1 MEAARASRTSRTSR
15 RSRTYRT
22 SRRARVAAVLALTL
36 VSGACTYPLTSEPP
50 ADTSLSDSQA
60 ALPESPVADFFA
72 HEMLNRG
79 APAVVVQI
87 KVRGREWSQAYGS
100 QDVETGEPV
109 AVTDRIQAGGIT
121 QSMVAVSVLKLV
133 QEGKLGLEDPVT
145 EYFPEFEQIDHPPGP
160 VTIRSLLNHSSGLP
174 DAPQAILKAMPP
186 KQAIDTRFGIQ
197 DYLRMAGTVP
207 WAHANF
213 QLYRYSDANYF
224 VLAAILQKLRGRPLG
239 DILNSDIFAPL
250 GMSHTSLAAEPDRDA
265 RDMIQSYE
273 FIDGE
278 RINASQPEYLI
289 ASPAEGVISTVG
301 DINTFYAA
309 LMQGRLLTA
318 DTLRDM
324 QTMWQEDH
332 GLGLQRWND
341 ECTNGFYYG
350 YGGSTWFASI
360 ALSTSDGSRQIA
372 MSFAYPSDTEKHLES
387 TDGSGQPEFEQLREV
402 AIAAMNGLC

>member
-1 MEAARASRTSRTSR
+1 MAAARTSQTSRVSR
-15 RSRTYRT
+15 W
-22 SRRARVAAVLALTL
+22 VLVLALVL
-36 VSGACTYPLTSEPP
+36 ASGACTYPLTAEPP
-50 ADTSLSDSQA
+50 TASSSTDSQT
-60 ALPESPVADFFA
+60 ALPESPVVDFFA

-121 QSMVAVSVLKLV
+121 QSMVAVSALKLV

-145 EYFPEFEQIDHPPGP
+145 DYFPEIEQLLHPPGP
-160 VTIRSLLNHSSGLP
+160 VTVRSLLNHSSGLP
-174 DAPQAILKAMPP
+174 DAPEAILKAMPP
-186 KQAIDTRFGIQ
+186 KQAIDMPFSIQ
-197 DYLRMAGTVP
+197 EYLRMAGTVP
-207 WAHANF
+207 WTHANF
-213 QLYRYSDANYF
+213 QLFRYSDANYF
-224 VLAAILQKLRGRPLG
+224 VLAAIIEKLRGRPIG
-239 DILNSDIFAPL
+239 DVLDSEIFVPL
-250 GMSHTSLAAEPDRDA
+250 GMNHTSLAAEPDRDA

-278 RINASQPEYLI
+278 RINASQPEYLVG
-289 ASPAEGVISTVG
+289 SPAEGVISTVG

-309 LMQGRLLTA
+309 LMQGWLLTA
-318 DTLRDM
+318 STLREM
-324 QTMWQEDH
+324 QTIGQEDH

-372 MSFAYPSDTEKHLES
+372 MSFAYPSDTDKHIET

-402 AIAAMNGLC
+402 AVAAMNGLC

>member
-15 RSRTYRT
+15 R
-22 SRRARVAAVLALTL
+22 ARVAAVLALSL

-145 EYFPEFEQIDHPPGP
+145 EYFPEFEQLDHPPGP

-174 DAPQAILKAMPP
+174 DAPEAILKAMPP
-186 KQAIDTRFGIQ
+186 KQAIDTRFSIQ

-213 QLYRYSDANYF
+213 QLFRYSDANYF

-239 DILNSDIFAPL
+239 DVLNSDIFAPL

-402 AIAAMNGLC
+402 GIAAMNGLC

>member
-1 MEAARASRTSRTSR
+1 MEAARASRTSRVS
-15 RSRTYRT
+15 RT
-22 SRRARVAAVLALTL
+22 SRRARAAVLALTL
-36 VSGACTYPLTSEPP
+36 ASGACTYPLTSEPP
-50 ADTSLSDSQA
+50 AGSPSSDSQA

-109 AVTDRIQAGGIT
+109 AVNDRIQAGGIT

-145 EYFPEFEQIDHPPGP
+145 EYFPEFEQLVHPPGP
-160 VTIRSLLNHSSGLP
+160 VTVRSLLNHSSGLP
-174 DAPQAILKAMPP
+174 GAPEAILKAMPT
-186 KQAIDTRFGIQ
+186 KQAIDTRFGIE

-213 QLYRYSDANYF
+213 QLFRYSDANYF
-224 VLAAILQKLRGRPLG
+224 ALAAIVQKLRGRPIG
-239 DILNSDIFAPL
+239 DVLKSDIFVPL

-278 RINASQPEYLI
+278 RINASQPEYLV

-324 QTMWQEDH
+324 QTPWQENH

-360 ALSTSDGSRQIA
+360 ALTTTDGSRQIA
-372 MSFAYPSDTEKHLES
+372 MSFAYPSDTDKHIES
-387 TDGSGQPEFEQLREV
+387 TDGSGQPEFEQLLQV

>member
-1 MEAARASRTSRTSR
+1 MEAAKASRTSRVSR
-15 RSRTYRT
+15 
-22 SRRARVAAVLALTL
+22 AGIRVAVALALAL
-36 VSGACTYPLTSEPP
+36 ASGCTYPLTSEPP
-50 ADTSLSDSQA
+50 ADTSSSESRP

-87 KVRGREWSQAYGS
+87 KVRGQEWSQAYGS

-145 EYFPEFEQIDHPPGP
+145 EYFPEFEQLDHPPGP
-160 VTIRSLLNHSSGLP
+160 ITIRSLLNHSSGLP
-174 DAPQAILKAMPP
+174 DAPEAILKAMPP
-186 KQAIDTRFGIQ
+186 KQAIDTRFSIE

-207 WAHANF
+207 WVHANF
-213 QLYRYSDANYF
+213 QLFRYSDANYF
-224 VLAAILQKLRGRPLG
+224 VLAAIVQKLRGQPLA
-239 DILNSDIFAPL
+239 DVLNSEIFAPL

-265 RDMIQSYE
+265 RDMVQTYE

-278 RINASQPEYLI
+278 RINASQPEYLVG
-289 ASPAEGVISTVG
+289 SPAEGVISTVG

-309 LMQGRLLTA
+309 LMQGRLLSA
-318 DTLRDM
+318 NTLRDM
-324 QTMWQEDH
+324 QSMGQEDH

-360 ALSTSDGSRQIA
+360 ALSASDGSRQIA
-372 MSFAYPSDTEKHLES
+372 ISFAYPSDTEKHLES
-387 TDGSGQPEFEQLREV
+387 TGGSGQPEFEQLREV
-402 AIAAMNGLC
+402 AIATMNGLC

>member
-1 MEAARASRTSRTSR
+1 MEAARASQTSRVS
-15 RSRTYRT
+15 RT
-22 SRRARVAAVLALTL
+22 SRRARMAVVLALIL
-36 VSGACTYPLTSEPP
+36 ASGSCTYPLTAEPP
-50 ADTSLSDSQA
+50 ASSSSSDSQGA
-60 ALPESPVADFFA
+60 VPESPVADFFA

-145 EYFPEFEQIDHPPGP
+145 QYFPEFGQLVHPPGP
-160 VTIRSLLNHSSGLP
+160 VTVRSLLNHSSGLP
-174 DAPQAILKAMPP
+174 DAPVAILDAMPT
-186 KQAIDTRFGIQ
+186 KRAIDTRFSIE

-207 WAHANF
+207 WTHANF
-213 QLYRYSDANYF
+213 QLFRFSDANYF
-224 VLAAILQKLRGRPLG
+224 ALAAIVQKLRGRPIG
-239 DILNSDIFAPL
+239 DVLKSDIFVPL
-250 GMSHTSLAAEPDRDA
+250 GMSHTSLASEPDRDA

-278 RINASQPEYLI
+278 RVNASQPEYLVG
-289 ASPAEGVISTVG
+289 SPAEGVISTVG

-318 DTLRDM
+318 STLRDM
-324 QTMWQEDH
+324 QTLWQENH

-372 MSFAYPSDTEKHLES
+372 MSFAYPSDTDKHIES
-387 TDGSGQPEFEQLREV
+387 TDGSGQAEFEQLRQV
-402 AIAAMNGLC
+402 AIATMNGLC

>member
-1 MEAARASRTSRTSR
+1 MEAARPSRTS
-15 RSRTYRT
+15 RT

-145 EYFPEFEQIDHPPGP
+145 EYFPEFEQLDHPPGP

-174 DAPQAILKAMPP
+174 DAPEAILKSMPP
-186 KQAIDTRFGIQ
+186 KQAIDTRFSIQ

-207 WAHANF
+207 WANANF
-213 QLYRYSDANYF
+213 QLFRYSDANYF

-239 DILNSDIFAPL
+239 DVLNSDIFAPL